1 MMWPP
6 LFVASLIAGTV
17 LAFPSFDRAV
27 APYLHPRS
35 SCSGN
40 TATTRNE
47 WCNFDISTD
56 YYIEAPDTG
65 VTREYWLELTDITVA
80 PDGFSRYAQ
89 AINGSIPGPILF
101 ADWGDTVVVHVSN
114 ALSTSSNGTSLH
126 FHGIRQ
132 NFTNQND
139 GVVSIT
145 QCPTPPGSSIT
156 YTWKA
161 TQYGTTWYHSH
172 FGLQAW
178 EGVFGGIVING
189 PATANYDE
197 DLGVL
202 FLNDWSHQT
211 ADELYQSAETSGPP
225 TLTTGLINGTN
236 VFDDAGHRFNT
247 SFTEGKTYR
256 LRLVNGAIDS
266 HFKFSIDNHTMQVI
280 ANDLVPITPFNTS
293 ILSIGMGQR
302 YDVIITANQS
312 SVADNFWMRAIPQS
326 ACSSNE
332 NSDDIKGI
340 VYYGSSAGTPE
351 TTGYSYTD
359 SCDDEDISNLV
370 PFVSKSVSSDTT
382 TEDEAVTV
390 GKNSDN
396 LFKWYLNS
404 TTMVVDWED
413 PSLLQVYNGATTFD
427 ASNAVISLPNANEW
441 VYTVIST
448 TMPVSHP
455 VHLHGFDFYILA
467 QGTGTYS
474 DSVTLNTDN
483 PPRRDVAMLPA
494 SGYLVLAFETDNPGA
509 WLMHC
514 HIGWHTSEGF
524 ALQWIVRESEIT
536 ELIDYDTLNST
547 CAAWKSYASDNSV
560 IEDDSGV

>member
-17 LAFPSFDRAV
+17 LAFPSFDRTV

-47 WCNFDISTD
+47 WCDFDISTD

-266 HFKFSIDNHTMQVI
+266 HFKFSIENHTMQVI